1 MVDLEEQ
8 SNIIKKL
15 VFRLVKKHIA
25 GSTSGA
31 VLNVVRDLNYRGFH
45 ATVTL
50 LNDHVDDQSKAKYN
64 TNAYVHFIRQL
75 SRLHLNSDVSVRL
88 SQIGHGIDEDM
99 LHKNLHSIVEV
110 ANSTKQRLWIEEE
123 TSLANEE
130 VIPVYRKFKPFCS
143 TLGAEIRLEQGTD
156 IGRMVHGSD
165 IIKLKI
171 IRDTEKRERKA
182 KTDRLKLYKEYIE
195 TLVGKRV
202 SLTILEDD
210 PNLINRIVSSSK
222 DYKRNLIFEIPLG
235 YSGRKIAALQ
245 RSKLNLSVYV
255 PYGKDWIPYFIN
267 RLAEGRV
274 RNIAVALLNGQKS
287 SVGSNAKDHRA
298 KAG

>member
-1 MVDLEEQ
+1 MEEQ

-25 GSTSGA
+25 GSTSSG
-31 VLNVVRDLNYRGFH
+31 VLNVVRDLNNRGFH

-64 TNAYVHFIRQL
+64 TNAYVQFIRQL
-75 SRLHLNSDVSVRL
+75 SRLHLNSDVSIRL
-88 SQIGHGIDEDM
+88 SQIGYGIDEAM
-99 LHKNLHSIVEV
+99 LEKNLQDIINV
-110 ANSTKQRLWIEEE
+110 ANSTSQRLWIEQEAK
-123 TSLANEE
+123 LDNDE
-130 VIPVYRKFKPFCS
+130 VMPLYRKFRPTCN
-143 TLGAEIRLEQGTD
+143 TLGAEIKPET
-156 IGRMVHGSD
+156 GSD
-165 IIKLKI
+165 IARMVSNRDMLKLRFMPNGHNK
-171 IRDTEKRERKA
+171 EKKE
-182 KTDRLKLYKEYIE
+182 KTDRRRLYREYISE
-195 TLVGKRV
+195 LMGKKVTLTV
-202 SLTILEDD
+202 LEDD
-210 PNLINRIVSSSK
+210 PKQINSIISANK

-235 YSGRKIAALQ
+235 YSNKRVAALQ

-274 RNIAVALLNGQKS
+274 RNIAVALLNGEKS
-287 SVGSNAKDHRA
+287 NVGSNVKIKGA